1 MSEQNLTSLT
11 RVINIRN
18 IFSFVHFIENF
29 QVILLNLT
37 QTDIYIYIFLCEEVI
52 ETITVHE
59 NKCSDVLF

>member
-59 NKCSDVLF
+59 NKCSYVLF